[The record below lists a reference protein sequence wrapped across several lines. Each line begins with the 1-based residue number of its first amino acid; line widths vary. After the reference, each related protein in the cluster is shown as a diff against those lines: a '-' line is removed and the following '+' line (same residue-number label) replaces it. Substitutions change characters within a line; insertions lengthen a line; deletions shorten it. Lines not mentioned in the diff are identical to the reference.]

1 MEQTGKITQIG
12 YLCWIQLDAIGMG
25 SIVIQIMLLLN
36 CSFSFPPFLFLSFSF
51 LFFSVFFLFF
61 EDTKSNFIQYSD
73 FSGGY
78 LIMDW
83 QGQFHLS

>member
-1 MEQTGKITQIG
+1 MDQTGKITQIG
-12 YLCWIQLDAIGMG
+12 YLCWIQLDAVGMG

-36 CSFSFPPFLFLSFSF
+36 CSFSFPFPFLFFSF
-51 LFFSVFFLFF
+51 LFFSFLLCFHFLSLLF
-61 EDTKSNFIQYSD
+61 EDTKSKYSD

-83 QGQFHLS
+83 